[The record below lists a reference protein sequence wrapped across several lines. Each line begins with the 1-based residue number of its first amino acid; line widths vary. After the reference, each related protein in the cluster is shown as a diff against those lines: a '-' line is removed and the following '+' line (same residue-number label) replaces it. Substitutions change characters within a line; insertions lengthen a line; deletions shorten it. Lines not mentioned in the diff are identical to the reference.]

1 MTSHG
6 ALRNGPVDGRA
17 WVAEVAAELRRS
29 LAGPSTAPD
38 DDLLSILV
46 RLQRCNLAQWR
57 LEDESRRPG
66 ASDAAIGRT
75 KRDIDVLNARRH
87 RLVEE
92 IDAAIDAAVSQVA
105 AAPPSTESPAMAL
118 DRLTVLLIRV
128 HQTERMTGS
137 ATDPAAHHARMA
149 VLHSQVATL
158 EEALAVLLDEVRAG
172 ARRFVPYRSAK
183 LYRI

>member
-1 MTSHG
+1 VTDHG
-6 ALRNGPVDGRA
+6 GLRNGPVDGRA
-17 WVAEVAAELRRS
+17 WVNQVVGELRRS
-29 LAGPSTAPD
+29 LADDASAPD
-38 DDLLSILV
+38 DDLLSVLV

-66 ASDAAIGRT
+66 AADDAIGRT

-92 IDAAIDAAVSQVA
+92 IDAAIDAGVSQA
-105 AAPPSTESPAMAL
+105 GAAPPSTESPAMAL

-128 HQTERMTGS
+128 HQTELMTGS
-137 ATDPAAHHARMA
+137 ATDPAAHEARLA
-149 VLHSQVATL
+149 VLHAQLATL

-183 LYRI
+183 LYHV